1 MDWKDIAR
9 PIMAVAPT
17 IAKVIG
23 GPAGIL
29 VGTAAQ
35 ALSDAILGRPDGTP
49 EEVSAAI
56 ASATPEQLLA
66 LKKQDHDFKL
76 AMERIEVDLEQI
88 AADDRDSARNREVK
102 LKGDWTPRMLAAVIS
117 CGFFGVLFWIMDRG
131 LPSGTGGEA
140 MLIMLGSLAAAF
152 TGLVAYYFG
161 SSAGSA
167 RKSDTLDR
175 LTGGRP

>member
-76 AMERIEVDLEQI
+76 AMERIEVDLEKI
-88 AADDRDSARNREVK
+88 AAEDRDSARNREIRTK
-102 LKGDWTPRMLAAVIS
+102 DWTPRVLVIVVTVAWAGMMYILTTDVVPSANRELLARAM
-117 CGFFGVLFWIMDRG
+117 GTMDT
-131 LPSGTGGEA
+131 L
-140 MLIMLGSLAAAF
+140 
-152 TGLVAYYFG
+152 LVMAWAYFFG

-175 LTGGRP
+175 LTGGKL